1 MKKLYLLI
9 ALLIIVPVHAQ
20 EAPKEKTYNLLQ
32 RSYQQRVDLLKIQD
46 GILSALLKVPFE
58 KRVYIYPAL
67 FESQN
72 MPKKIVTHPQILVWK
87 GKKPTQIAPQM
98 QEFAKQYL
106 DTMPAKFYPLLD
118 PDGWPKQNKEGD
130 WHRVTTLIPDTLA
143 TPNEETVKALLNET
157 K

>member
-1 MKKLYLLI
+1 M
-9 ALLIIVPVHAQ
+9 
-20 EAPKEKTYNLLQ
+20 
-32 RSYQQRVDLLKIQD
+32 
-46 GILSALLKVPFE
+46 PFE

-67 FESQN
+67 FESHN

-130 WHRVTTLIPDTLA
+130 WHRITTLIPDTLA
-143 TPNEETVKALLNET
+143 TPNEEAANALLKET